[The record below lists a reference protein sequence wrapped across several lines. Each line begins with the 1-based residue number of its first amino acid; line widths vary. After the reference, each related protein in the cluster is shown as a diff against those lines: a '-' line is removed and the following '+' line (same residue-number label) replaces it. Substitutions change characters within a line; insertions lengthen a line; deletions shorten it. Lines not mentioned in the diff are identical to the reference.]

1 MLYLQSTKEA
11 IRRIENKEIKVCV
24 VGVGTIGLPLAT
36 FLASTGFKVSGLD
49 VNSTRVKMINSSSV
63 PFEYLAKLKKVISN
77 GKLHATIN
85 PVEAMDGAEAVFVC
99 VPTPLDHGKAIDL
112 SKLAGATDSIT
123 KYLKRGMM
131 IIFESSVSVGATR
144 EMGKKMESSG
154 LVLGRDFGLAYCPER
169 YNPSLPTRMNTR
181 NQSRDGIKAY
191 TLDKVS
197 RVVGGI
203 NEKSRKLTKMLYSQF
218 ITTDVKELSSIEA
231 AEATKLTENI
241 FRDVN
246 IALVN
251 ELAKIYPK
259 MGLNVYEIID
269 AAKTKPF
276 AFMPHYPGAGVGGEC
291 IPVDTWYLIRQAE
304 SMGLNTALMTTA
316 REVNDSMPKHV
327 VEIVEEELAKVG
339 KEISTSKILV
349 LGIAYKRNIP
359 DTRLSPA
366 LVIVDILRAK
376 GSTVSVCD
384 PIVEEYDKSHNL
396 VPLTN
401 AFQGCDAALLV
412 TDHDVFSTVN
422 LRKIKEEMRTP
433 IIVDGRNF
441 FDKERMENIGFS
453 YVAVG
458 KPARENRILSKT
470 PTAVTESHKYA
481 S

>member
-1 MLYLQSTKEA
+1 MLYLQSIKRA
-11 IRRIENKEIKVCV
+11 IRRIEDKEPKICV

-49 VNSTRVKMINSSSV
+49 VNPKRVEMINSSSL
-63 PFEYLAKLKKVISN
+63 PFEYLAKLKKVVSN
-77 GKLHATIN
+77 GKLRATID
-85 PVEAMDGAEAVFVC
+85 PADAMGNAEAVFVC
-99 VPTPLDHGKAIDL
+99 VPTPLDHGKTIDL
-112 SKLAGATDSIT
+112 SKLATATDSIA
-123 KYLKRGMM
+123 KHLKRGTI

-154 LVLGRDFGLAYCPER
+154 LILGKDFGLAYCPER
-169 YNPSLPTRMNTR
+169 YNPSLPTRLNTKNR
-181 NQSRDGIKAY
+181 PRDGIKAY

-203 NEKSRKLTKMLYSQF
+203 DEKSRNLAKMFYSQF
-218 ITTDVKELSSIEA
+218 ITTGVKEVSSIEA

-304 SMGLNTALMTTA
+304 SMGLHTELMNTA
-316 REVNDSMPKHV
+316 REVNDSMPRHI
-327 VEIVEEELAKVG
+327 VEIAEKELARFDRG
-339 KEISTSKILV
+339 ISTSKILV

-366 LVIVDILRAK
+366 LMIVDILKAK
-376 GSTVSVCD
+376 GSIVNVCD
-384 PIVEEYDKSHNL
+384 PVVEEYDKSHSL

-412 TDHDVFSTVN
+412 TDHDVFSTLN

-441 FDKERMENIGFS
+441 FDKDKMENIGFS

-458 KPARENRILSKT
+458 KPVIENKVLSNT
-470 PTAVTESHKYA
+470 PAAMTESHKHA